1 MAEEEAKRVEPQP
14 PENPSPVA
22 AEQLKK
28 EEAKEEEEVVNSKD
42 VCASDEKSLSPVPLE
57 KPLPAPAIV
66 QKVVDPFV
74 EKNSEVAVDRD
85 AVLARVEAEKRLALI
100 KAWEESEKTKADN
113 KAYKKLSAVESWEN
127 SKRAAVEAELKQIE
141 EKLEKKRAEY
151 TEKMKNKVVELH
163 KIAEEKRAMV
173 EANRQEEFLKVE
185 ETAAKFRASGYS
197 PKKFFACFSA

>member
-1 MAEEEAKRVEPQP
+1 MAEEEAKRVEPQS

-66 QKVVDPFV
+66 QIVDPFV